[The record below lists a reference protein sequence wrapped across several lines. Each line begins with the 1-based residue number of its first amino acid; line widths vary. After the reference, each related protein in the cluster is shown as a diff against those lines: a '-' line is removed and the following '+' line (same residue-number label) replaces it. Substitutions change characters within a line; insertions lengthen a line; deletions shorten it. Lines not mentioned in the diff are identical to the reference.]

1 MEALV
6 LTVQFILGLSVLL
19 FLILPVLRRAGT
31 SYEASG
37 NQGSNE
43 KRMVIDALS
52 DIEYEH
58 ETGKLNDEDYRRL
71 RDHYLRQAAEVF
83 DEEELEERSSDH
95 DSETSG
101 SLEQRIEQERERL
114 T

>member
-1 MEALV
+1 MEPLFM
-6 LTVQFILGLSVLL
+6 TVQFVLGLSVLL
-19 FLILPVLRRAGT
+19 FLIWPVLRSAGT
-31 SYEASG
+31 TYEGTGAES
-37 NQGSNE
+37 SNE

-58 ETGKLNDEDYRRL
+58 ETGKLNDEDYQRL
-71 RDHYLRQAAEVF
+71 RDHYLREAADVF
-83 DEEELEERSSDH
+83 DEEELEEQSPED
-95 DSETSG
+95 DSGSSG